1 MMHKR
6 YSITKK
12 WKPTD
17 RGDDE
22 RLVVISPDEVIPSMD
37 RLLKS
42 PEMLPTRSDSIDEK
56 PVKQFSCAV
65 YSMSFLQWTDM
76 KNSILSVGEY
86 FDDHDIMHEAQLNV
100 SPQSM
105 VDMVDMEHASFGYPI
120 NDYFIE

>member
-42 PEMLPTRSDSIDEK
+42 PEMLPTRSDSNDEK
-56 PVKQFSCAV
+56 PVKQIFA
-65 YSMSFLQWTDM
+65 
-76 KNSILSVGEY
+76 LSTQCLFCSGRT
-86 FDDHDIMHEAQLNV
+86 
-100 SPQSM
+100 
-105 VDMVDMEHASFGYPI
+105 
-120 NDYFIE
+120 